1 MIRREFVEKVFTLFR
16 KKAENNEELVRVYDE
31 ALSTKKAVD
40 WDKLY
45 KLTVMEAET
54 TYLPMPQWFTSKFD
68 MCLKDTNYATE
79 DGLKVH
85 IYVKDKKH
93 TEGYPYD
100 FETYRN
106 TLSFEELKQ
115 KAMNKWKEQFL
126 SMQIFDEDSEQWV
139 KV

>member
-1 MIRREFVEKVFTLFR
+1 MIRREFIEKVFTLFR

-54 TYLPMPQWFTSKFD
+54 TNLPMPQWFTSKFD
-68 MCLKDTNYATE
+68 MCLKDVDYATA
-79 DGLKVH
+79 DGLQIRVL
-85 IYVKDKKH
+85 IKDRKH
-93 TEGYPYD
+93 PEGYPYD

-126 SMQIFDEDSEQWV
+126 SMQTFDEDSEQWV

>member
-1 MIRREFVEKVFTLFR
+1 MIRREFIEKVFTLFR

-54 TYLPMPQWFTSKFD
+54 TNLPMPQWFTSKFD
-68 MCLKDTNYATE
+68 MCLKDIDYATE
-79 DGLKVH
+79 DGLKVR

>member
-1 MIRREFVEKVFTLFR
+1 MQRLEFIEKVFTLFR
-16 KKAENNEELVRVYDE
+16 KNPENNADLIRIYDD
-31 ALSTKKAVD
+31 AFSTKKPVD

-45 KLTVMEAET
+45 TLTVAQAESST
-54 TYLPMPQWFTSKFD
+54 LPMPQWFTSKFD
-68 MCLKDTNYATE
+68 MCLKDVDYATA
-79 DGLKVH
+79 DGLQIRVL
-85 IYVKDKKH
+85 IKDRKH
-93 TEGYPYD
+93 PEGYPYD

-126 SMQIFDEDSEQWV
+126 SMQIFDEDGEQWV